1 MSINEIVDTY
11 MRHCHMRRVQGTGG
25 DPILPFFMLDAMYQ
39 ILKRDL
45 WPVESRHEAKRER
58 TLWLNSYNAL
68 NRDFFSAFNDDQRDY
83 IIDLMDSFEE
93 HINNDVL
100 ITQVAVMNQLGE
112 YKLSFED
119 QKIVSSAMLCH
130 ILAQTAKI
138 TWNAIYK
145 TKHCGLRANAYLDS
159 ILKHSSRWMNLYFSS
174 KSDAHIN
181 PNDNQQICTAV
192 DILCK
197 KMVNF
202 ISTIE

>member
-58 TLWLNSYNAL
+58 TLWLNSYNAF
-68 NRDFFSAFNDDQRDY
+68 NRDFFSAFDDDQKDY
-83 IIDLMDSFEE
+83 IIDLMDSFESY
-93 HINNDVL
+93 INNDV
-100 ITQVAVMNQLGE
+100 IVARVAIMNQIKQYGLE
-112 YKLSFED
+112 FED
-119 QKIVSSAMLCH
+119 QKVLSSFMLCH

-145 TKHCGLRANAYLDS
+145 TKYCGPRASVYLDS
-159 ILKHSSRWMNLYFSS
+159 ILKHSSRWMNLYFAS

-181 PNDNQQICTAV
+181 PNNDKQICLAV